1 VKIHK
6 VQENENNEKKLSF
19 DGMVKFYGNIL
30 SKLKEK
36 RDEKIEKQKE
46 QQTQTIE

>member
-1 VKIHK
+1 
-6 VQENENNEKKLSF
+6 
-19 DGMVKFYGNIL
+19 MVKFYGNIL
-30 SKLKEK
+30 NKLKEK